1 MELKTFVTETLNQI
15 IDGVKD
21 AQKNS
26 AQQGGEVNPP
36 IFTRPDK
43 GQDRL
48 QHMDIASAL
57 VQEVSFDVAVTA
69 VEGTQTKGGIGVFIG
84 VVGLGSQGQ
93 SNTSTQSVSRIKF
106 SVPIMLPSSKR

>member
-1 MELKTFVTETLNQI
+1 MELKEFITATLTQI
-15 IDGVKD
+15 IDGVTAAQYD
-21 AQKNS
+21 A
-26 AQQGGEVNPP
+26 AQQGGEINPP
-36 IFTRPDK
+36 VFTRPDK

-57 VQEVSFDVAVTA
+57 IQEVSFDVAVTA

-106 SVPIMLPSSKR
+106 SVPIMLPPSKR